1 MLPNLSVLWVIFF
14 ILVLTFVVDRLLL
27 KPVLGVIRRREQAI
41 ESARELAR
49 RSATDAQAATAEFDR
64 KTTAARA
71 EMYREMD
78 EMRRA
83 ALGRRAEI
91 VAQTRAEAEAQ
102 VAEAITRLD
111 AEAAEARRK
120 LEADAQALGAG
131 RRRSHPGAQGIIR
144 TMITLSTLTSPR
156 CCSRWPRSLRPRLR
170 APRAGEPLPRPTPP
184 AEAGQRGAREAGRT
198 RPAGSRSSP
207 RR

>member
-49 RSATDAQAATAEFDR
+49 RSATEAQAATAEFDR

-71 EMYREMD
+71 ELYREMD
-78 EMRRA
+78 EMRRG
-83 ALGRRAEI
+83 ALARRAEI
-91 VAQTRAEAEAQ
+91 VAQTRTEAEAQ

-120 LEADAQALGAG
+120 LEADAQALGTAAADRILG
-131 RRRSHPGAQGIIR
+131 RRAS
-144 TMITLSTLTSPR
+144 
-156 CCSRWPRSLRPRLR
+156 
-170 APRAGEPLPRPTPP
+170 
-184 AEAGQRGAREAGRT
+184 
-198 RPAGSRSSP
+198 
-207 RR
+207 

>member
-27 KPVLGVIRRREQAI
+27 RPVLGVIRRREEAI

-49 RSATDAQAATAEFDR
+49 RSAAEAQAATAEFDR

-91 VAQTRAEAEAQ
+91 VAQTKAEAEAH
-102 VAEAITRLD
+102 VDEAMTRLD
-111 AEAAEARRK
+111 AEAAAARRK
-120 LEADAQALGAG
+120 LEADAQALGAAAAERILG
-131 RRRSHPGAQGIIR
+131 RRAS
-144 TMITLSTLTSPR
+144 
-156 CCSRWPRSLRPRLR
+156 
-170 APRAGEPLPRPTPP
+170 
-184 AEAGQRGAREAGRT
+184 
-198 RPAGSRSSP
+198 
-207 RR
+207 

>member
-27 KPVLGVIRRREQAI
+27 KPVLGVIRRREEAI

-49 RSATDAQAATAEFDR
+49 RSAAEAQAAAAEFER
-64 KTTAARA
+64 KTAAARA
-71 EMYREMD
+71 EMYRDMD

-91 VAQTRAEAEAQ
+91 VAETRADAEAQ

-111 AEAAEARRK
+111 AETAAARRT
-120 LEADAQALGAG
+120 LEVDAQALGAAAAERILG
-131 RRRSHPGAQGIIR
+131 RKAS
-144 TMITLSTLTSPR
+144 
-156 CCSRWPRSLRPRLR
+156 
-170 APRAGEPLPRPTPP
+170 
-184 AEAGQRGAREAGRT
+184 
-198 RPAGSRSSP
+198 
-207 RR
+207 

>member
-27 KPVLGVIRRREQAI
+27 KPVLGVIRRREEAI

-49 RSATDAQAATAEFDR
+49 RSATEAQAATAEFDR
-64 KTTAARA
+64 KTGAARA

-91 VAQTRAEAEAQ
+91 VAQTRSEAEAQ
-102 VAEAITRLD
+102 VAAAITRLD
-111 AEAAEARRK
+111 AEAATARRK
-120 LEADAQALGAG
+120 LEIEAETLGSAAADKILGRKA
-131 RRRSHPGAQGIIR
+131 S
-144 TMITLSTLTSPR
+144 
-156 CCSRWPRSLRPRLR
+156 
-170 APRAGEPLPRPTPP
+170 
-184 AEAGQRGAREAGRT
+184 
-198 RPAGSRSSP
+198 
-207 RR
+207 

>member
-27 KPVLGVIRRREQAI
+27 KPVLGVIRRREEAI

-49 RSATDAQAATAEFDR
+49 RSATEAQAASAEFER
-64 KTTAARA
+64 KTGAARA

-91 VAQTRAEAEAQ
+91 VAETRAEAEAQ

-111 AEAAEARRK
+111 AETAEARRK
-120 LEADAQALGAG
+120 LEIDAQALGAAAAEKILG
-131 RRRSHPGAQGIIR
+131 RKAS
-144 TMITLSTLTSPR
+144 
-156 CCSRWPRSLRPRLR
+156 
-170 APRAGEPLPRPTPP
+170 
-184 AEAGQRGAREAGRT
+184 
-198 RPAGSRSSP
+198 
-207 RR
+207 

>member
-14 ILVLTFVVDRLLL
+14 ILVLTFIVNRLLL
-27 KPVLGVIRRREQAI
+27 KPVLGVIRRREEAI

-49 RSATDAQAATAEFDR
+49 RSATEAQAATAEFER

-83 ALGRRAEI
+83 ALGHRAEV
-91 VAQTRAEAEAQ
+91 VAQTRAEADAQ

-111 AEAAEARRK
+111 AEAAAARRT
-120 LEADAQALGAG
+120 LEADAQVLGAAAAERILG
-131 RRRSHPGAQGIIR
+131 RRAS
-144 TMITLSTLTSPR
+144 
-156 CCSRWPRSLRPRLR
+156 
-170 APRAGEPLPRPTPP
+170 
-184 AEAGQRGAREAGRT
+184 
-198 RPAGSRSSP
+198 
-207 RR
+207 

>member
-27 KPVLGVIRRREQAI
+27 KPVLGVIRRREEAI

-49 RSATDAQAATAEFDR
+49 RSATEAQAATAEFDR

-71 EMYREMD
+71 EMYREMG

-83 ALGRRAEI
+83 ALGHRAEI

-111 AEAAEARRK
+111 AEAAEARRT
-120 LEADAQALGAG
+120 LEADAQTLGAAAADRILG
-131 RRRSHPGAQGIIR
+131 RKAS
-144 TMITLSTLTSPR
+144 
-156 CCSRWPRSLRPRLR
+156 
-170 APRAGEPLPRPTPP
+170 
-184 AEAGQRGAREAGRT
+184 
-198 RPAGSRSSP
+198 
-207 RR
+207 

>member
-27 KPVLGVIRRREQAI
+27 RPVLGVIRRREEAI

-49 RSATDAQAATAEFDR
+49 RSAAEAQLASAEFER
-64 KTTAARA
+64 KTAAARA
-71 EMYREMD
+71 DMYREMD

-91 VAQTRAEAEAQ
+91 VAETRAEAEAQ
-102 VAEAITRLD
+102 VADAIARLN

-120 LEADAQALGAG
+120 LEVDAQALGAAAAERILG
-131 RRRSHPGAQGIIR
+131 RKAS
-144 TMITLSTLTSPR
+144 
-156 CCSRWPRSLRPRLR
+156 
-170 APRAGEPLPRPTPP
+170 
-184 AEAGQRGAREAGRT
+184 
-198 RPAGSRSSP
+198 
-207 RR
+207 

>member
-27 KPVLGVIRRREQAI
+27 RPVLGVIRKREEAI

-49 RSATDAQAATAEFDR
+49 RSATEAQAASAEFER
-64 KTTAARA
+64 KTAAARG

-91 VAQTRAEAEAQ
+91 VAETRKEAEAQ

-111 AEAAEARRK
+111 AETADARRK
-120 LEADAQALGAG
+120 LEVDAQALGAEAAERILG
-131 RRRSHPGAQGIIR
+131 RKAS
-144 TMITLSTLTSPR
+144 
-156 CCSRWPRSLRPRLR
+156 
-170 APRAGEPLPRPTPP
+170 
-184 AEAGQRGAREAGRT
+184 
-198 RPAGSRSSP
+198 
-207 RR
+207 

>member
-49 RSATDAQAATAEFDR
+49 RSATEAQAAAAEFDR

-71 EMYREMD
+71 EMYRDMD

-91 VAQTRAEAEAQ
+91 VAETRAEAEAQ
-102 VAEAITRLD
+102 VAAAIAQLD
-111 AEAAEARRK
+111 VETAEARRT
-120 LEADAQALGAG
+120 LEVDAQALGAAAADRILG
-131 RRRSHPGAQGIIR
+131 RKAS
-144 TMITLSTLTSPR
+144 
-156 CCSRWPRSLRPRLR
+156 
-170 APRAGEPLPRPTPP
+170 
-184 AEAGQRGAREAGRT
+184 
-198 RPAGSRSSP
+198 
-207 RR
+207 